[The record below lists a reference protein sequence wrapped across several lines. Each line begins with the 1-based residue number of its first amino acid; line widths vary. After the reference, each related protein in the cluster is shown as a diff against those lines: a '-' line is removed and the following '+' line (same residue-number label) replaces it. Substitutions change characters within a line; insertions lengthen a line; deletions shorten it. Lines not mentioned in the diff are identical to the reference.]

1 MRDSASFIARKVF
14 SCLIA
19 FVMAGCIALSFSAG
33 LSSGLLASQEFV
45 QERMEQNNEM
55 LLIEVDKKIQEVVA
69 PTTDIPTKAF
79 TGAVREGHIKTV
91 LDQVSGNLVYGFKT
105 DFSTSKYLYSYYR
118 TGIINFCENNG
129 VILSEDEINRNA
141 CLAVDAF
148 NQVCGDESTNF
159 VIPFQE
165 AQSQDP
171 LNAILICVVIF
182 VLCYLLLSLINFG
195 APIKYAYIGTSII
208 CAGFAMVVLGG
219 FALLMNYSALFDFTD
234 VDAFDLGISMVID
247 DVLRYMM
254 AVGGVI
260 TLVGIVFMQV
270 VYRILK
276 RNAIA
281 VQTEININEKLIH
294 EFEEELM
301 LVEQEQEQKM
311 QQEIEL
317 KVKRMV
323 EEANAQEP
331 QAPEQPE
338 QKPQQVTKPVPQ
350 QEPQQ
355 EQAEEPATKIDDIV
369 EDIVEEIVAESTETN
384 ETTVGELSDD
394 TINDISKEIIDRKVK
409 LDLEQE
415 YQRKIKELSKNTTK
429 KPDIK

>member
-1 MRDSASFIARKVF
+1 MRNNASFITRKVF
-14 SCLIA
+14 NCLIA
-19 FVMAGCIALSFSAG
+19 FIMAGCIAISFSAG
-33 LSSGLLASQEFV
+33 LSSGLLCSQEFV

-55 LLIEVDKKIQEVVA
+55 LLAEVDKKIQEVVA
-69 PTTDIPTKAF
+69 PQTKIPTKAF
-79 TGAVREGHIKTV
+79 TSAVREGHIKTV

-129 VILSEDEINRNA
+129 VVLTEDEINRNA
-141 CLAVDAF
+141 CLAVDTF

-159 VIPFQE
+159 IIPFQE

-171 LNAILICVVIF
+171 LNAILICMVVFI
-182 VLCYLLLSLINFG
+182 LCYLILGFINYG
-195 APIKYAYIGTSII
+195 GPIKYAYVGMSIM
-208 CAGFAMVVLGG
+208 CAGVAMVVLSG

-247 DVLRYMM
+247 DVIRYMM

-260 TLVGIVFMQV
+260 LLVGIVFMQV

-281 VQTEININEKLIH
+281 VQTEIDINQKLIH
-294 EFEEELM
+294 EFEQEVM
-301 LVEQEQEQKM
+301 LVEQEQEQKI

-317 KVKRMV
+317 KVKRMMEESSASAENEELVQEVQEQTQTQTQTPVSEAV
-323 EEANAQEP
+323 EEL
-331 QAPEQPE
+331 
-338 QKPQQVTKPVPQ
+338 
-350 QEPQQ
+350 
-355 EQAEEPATKIDDIV
+355 
-369 EDIVEEIVAESTETN
+369 VEEIAEEYAQEIAQEIAQESESTVDEIS
-384 ETTVGELSDD
+384 EDI
-394 TINDISKEIIDRKVK
+394 INDISKEIIDRKVR